1 MLYSVILKNEEEKM
15 AIKNL
20 NLSSTSRDQRSRFTK
35 YKTSIQCLCMLFHLS
50 ILSCRIS
57 LLRCMK
63 RKLYAVD
70 TPISM
75 PPIESF
81 EVWSNAVII
90 IFNYQEFLLLLIK

>member
-1 MLYSVILKNEEEKM
+1 MKKKKWQLKIFIYQVPQEIKEVDLQNIRLVFSVYACCFI
-15 AIKNL
+15 
-20 NLSSTSRDQRSRFTK
+20 
-35 YKTSIQCLCMLFHLS
+35 YYLS

>member
-1 MLYSVILKNEEEKM
+1 MLYSVILKNEEVDLQNTRLVFSVY
-15 AIKNL
+15 ACCFI
-20 NLSSTSRDQRSRFTK
+20 
-35 YKTSIQCLCMLFHLS
+35 YYLS